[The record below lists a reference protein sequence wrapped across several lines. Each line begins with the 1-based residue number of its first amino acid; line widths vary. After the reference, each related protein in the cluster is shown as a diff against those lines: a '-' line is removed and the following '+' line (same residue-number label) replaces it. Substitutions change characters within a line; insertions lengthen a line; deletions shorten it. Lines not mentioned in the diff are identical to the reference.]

1 MKKPGERKKNVS
13 QSFPGLSSFS
23 LFRFFFQGSRRSLT
37 KTLFRN
43 IQFWE
48 ERASFNGM
56 KMELR
61 EDGWKTV
68 PMIGSQIATE
78 RTRVL

>member
-1 MKKPGERKKNVS
+1 MSLKVFPVFLLFP
-13 QSFPGLSSFS
+13 SFD
-23 LFRFFFQGSRRSLT
+23 FFQGSRRSLT

-68 PMIGSQIATE
+68 PMIDSQIATE